1 MEISSKNIKMWSRL
15 GQRGTVFGIAMPE
28 IAEKYD
34 KIKLVTAD
42 LSLLS
47 GMDRFI
53 QSYPE
58 KFLNVGIA
66 EQNMI
71 GISAGLA
78 MSGYNVFATTYASFI
93 AVRSLEHV
101 RQHLSFL
108 GCNVKIIGSSAGVVA
123 AKSGVSHWATEDIAF
138 TRVLP
143 NMQVFSPAD
152 SLEAYKVME
161 YASRA
166 QGPMYIRL
174 SGALNCPIV
183 YKEDYEF
190 IPGRMQ
196 FIKSGMWNKCND
208 GLHNSD
214 ELSDE
219 KPAKKVA
226 IIATGLMVSRVIEA
240 ADIIENKINESEN
253 ISEDISVNE
262 SGKINI
268 NAEYSVFN
276 MHTIKPLDKEGLDRI
291 FDEYDIVI
299 TIEEHNILGGMGS
312 AVAEYK
318 ATKVK
323 TPRQVFI
330 GFNDS
335 FYPAG
340 NQDFVLDEAGLSSEK
355 IAERIMSELRERT
368 E

>member
-28 IAEKYD
+28 IAENYD

-53 QSYPE
+53 QSYPD

-161 YASRA
+161 YAA
-166 QGPMYIRL
+166 KTEGPMYIRL
-174 SGALNCPIV
+174 SGGLNCPIV

-196 FIKSGMWNKCND
+196 IIKSGIWQKNDD
-208 GLHNSD
+208 GLHNS
-214 ELSDE
+214 SDPSNE
-219 KPAKKVA
+219 KLTVKVA
-226 IIATGLMVSRVIEA
+226 IIATGLMVSRAMEA
-240 ADIIENKINESEN
+240 ADIIETKLNELDNISEEISDNESEN
-253 ISEDISVNE
+253 N
-262 SGKINI
+262 NI
-268 NAEYSVFN
+268 IAEYSVFN
-276 MHTIKPLDKEGLDRI
+276 MHTIKPLDREGLDRI
-291 FDEYDIVI
+291 FTEYDIVI
-299 TIEEHNILGGMGS
+299 TVEEHNVLGGMGS

-318 ATKVK
+318 ATKEN